1 MLVPPAAATAYPQ
14 NALFRCICTTKW
26 CHPCD
31 ASGAV
36 SVVRFAQQR
45 LTWCASMECPVMP
58 DSGTT
63 LPVLLS
69 PRSSALP
76 YFHAH
81 SYMPSHLDY
90 PSDDASDAMPSD
102 NGGGGARWSAQR
114 YSGTRLMIPIYRCPH
129 NDARTMPSLRSPPLS
144 TPNAAQPQPLKSK
157 SHSASLFPFSLS
169 HTTTSTA
176 SIRCLAPP
184 LTILLTVPQFHLM
197 IRIWFWCFSVWVL
210 WFGASGSCRSVVPC
224 LWTCTFRVPPCTCSC
239 TSNPQTAWLWLAP
252 LRAPPREH
260 DGLLKY

>member
-14 NALFRCICTTKW
+14 NALFCCICTTKW

-36 SVVRFAQQR
+36 SVVRFAQQH

-81 SYMPSHLDY
+81 TPTCNRTSTTP
-90 PSDDASDAMPSD
+90 AMMLAMRCPAMRCPAI
-102 NGGGGARWSAQR
+102 GGGGARWSAQR
-114 YSGTRLMIPIYRCPH
+114 YSGAREACCSPCPRRVKAFPIRQRPTRGHPTPQRG
-129 NDARTMPSLRSPPLS
+129 DAICLKEIA
-144 TPNAAQPQPLKSK
+144 PNAV
-157 SHSASLFPFSLS
+157 
-169 HTTTSTA
+169 TSEMM
-176 SIRCLAPP
+176 P
-184 LTILLTVPQFHLM
+184 V
-197 IRIWFWCFSVWVL
+197 
-210 WFGASGSCRSVVPC
+210 
-224 LWTCTFRVPPCTCSC
+224 
-239 TSNPQTAWLWLAP
+239 
-252 LRAPPREH
+252 
-260 DGLLKY
+260 GLPAM